1 MEGKAAHP
9 APRPSEFGRQ
19 YAVDRAID
27 RMVRATFDSI
37 SIVVS
42 REGFI
47 LVFGSGCRERGEER
61 AERVLAKEERWVVFV
76 SVDDVVRKGEKKK
89 ERVCASRGVK
99 PRRREKGREDATRD
113 SEASAGSPVTQ
124 GLPSG

>member
-27 RMVRATFDSI
+27 RMVRATFDLI

-47 LVFGSGCRERGEER
+47 LVFGLGVVREER
-61 AERVLAKEERWVVFV
+61 
-76 SVDDVVRKGEKKK
+76 SVQREYW
-89 ERVCASRGVK
+89 
-99 PRRREKGREDATRD
+99 PRRRDGW
-113 SEASAGSPVTQ
+113 
-124 GLPSG
+124 